1 MAIFLAGI
9 SALMYGAA
17 DFFGGMGTRKS
28 PVFTVLV
35 YSQFVGL
42 VLALAAS
49 ALLGQRL
56 PAATDLAWGV
66 LAGVSGVLGL
76 GALYTALATTLVAVA
91 SPISAV
97 TGAVVPL
104 LLGLAAGERPALSA
118 WIGIALVVPAIVFL
132 SMGAAGKA
140 KDPRVRR
147 AVLLGL
153 AAGLGFGFF
162 FFVISRTSH
171 SSGLWPLAAA
181 RVSTIGIVAL
191 FALFTGRS
199 VRPPAAAFPI
209 VVLSGALD
217 MGANIAFLLAS
228 RAGMLSI
235 TAVVTSL
242 YPAPTVLLAWLIFR
256 ERLTAPRVVGLALA
270 LAGVALISV

>member
-1 MAIFLAGI
+1 MAIILAGL
-9 SALMYGAA
+9 SAIMYGAA
-17 DFFGGMGTRKS
+17 DFCGGMGTRKS
-28 PVFTVLV
+28 PLFTVLV

-42 VLALAAS
+42 VLALAAT

-56 PAATDLAWGV
+56 PAAQDLAWGV

-76 GALYTALATTLVAVA
+76 GALYTALATTPVAVA

-97 TGAVVPL
+97 TGAVVPV
-104 LLGLAAGERPALSA
+104 LLGLAAGERPAWSA
-118 WIGIALVVPAIVFL
+118 WIGIALVIPAIAFL
-132 SMGAAGKA
+132 SMGASGKA
-140 KDPRVRR
+140 KDAGVRR
-147 AVLLGL
+147 AVSLGL

-181 RVSTIGIVAL
+181 RVSTITIVAL

-199 VRPPAAAFPI
+199 LRPPADALPI
-209 VVLSGALD
+209 IILSGALD

-228 RAGMLSI
+228 RVGMLSI

-256 ERLTAPRVVGLALA
+256 ERLTAPRVAGLALA